1 MIDGR
6 QLFDQPET
14 NNVLTYDNIVEI
26 ATGNGDDYTT
36 GCLLEYP
43 YFKNYFKMIAI
54 DVRKQKARDA
64 DPKATQQINLT
75 ENLNK

>member
-26 ATGNGDDYTT
+26 ATGNGDDYIT

-54 DVRKQKARDA
+54 DVRKQKARAA